1 MQKLVEGLHKFKS
14 EVFAS
19 NQDIFRPLVEGQR
32 PEVLFITCSDSRI
45 APNLITQTNPGDL
58 FILRN
63 AGNIVPP
70 HGPFGGGEAATIEFA
85 VLGLG
90 VQHIIVCGHTMCG
103 AMKAVLEPEVLRDAP
118 TMRAWLTHAESTRR
132 LVCENYPHLEGGAR
146 LTAAVEENV
155 LSQIEH
161 LRTHPAVR
169 SRLAKG
175 TLSIHGWV
183 YKLETGEVFQY
194 DAEKVQFAPFTRSTP
209 LLAMPNLGR
218 ARIF

>member
-14 EVFAS
+14 EVFNS
-19 NQDIFRPLVEGQR
+19 NEALFKPLVEGQK

-45 APNLITQTNPGDL
+45 SPNLITQTNPGEL

-70 HGPFGGGEAATIEFA
+70 YSAMSGGESASIEFA

-90 VQHIIVCGHTMCG
+90 VRHIIVCGHTRCG
-103 AMKAVLEPEVLRDAP
+103 AMKALLEPEMLRDSP
-118 TMRAWLTHAESTRR
+118 SMKSFLGHADATRR
-132 LVCENYPHLEGGAR
+132 IIEENYRHLEGYAR
-146 LTAAVEENV
+146 LTATVEENV
-155 LSQIEH
+155 LTQIEH

-169 SRLAKG
+169 ARLSRGA
-175 TLSIHGWV
+175 LSLHGWV
-183 YKLETGEVFQY
+183 YKLETGETFQY
-194 DAEKVQFAPFTRSTP
+194 DAGQVAFVPFTRSAP
-209 LLAMPNLGR
+209 LLPVPSLDR

>member
-19 NQDIFRPLVEGQR
+19 NQDLFRPLVEGQR

-45 APNLITQTNPGDL
+45 APNLITQTDPGEL

-63 AGNIVPP
+63 AGNIIPP
-70 HGPFGGGEAATIEFA
+70 HGPQNGGEAASIEFA
-85 VLGLG
+85 VLGLN

-103 AMKAVLEPEVLRDAP
+103 AMKALLQPELLHDAP
-118 TMRAWLTHAESTRR
+118 TMRGWLTHAEATRR
-132 LVCENYPHLEGGAR
+132 LVCENYPHLEGPAR
-146 LTAAVEENV
+146 LTATVEENV
-155 LSQIEH
+155 LTQIEH

-169 SRLAKG
+169 ARLSSG
-175 TLSIHGWV
+175 RLSLHGWV

-194 DAEKVQFAPFTRSTP
+194 DASQVQFVPFTQSAP
-209 LLAMPNLGR
+209 LLPMPNLGR